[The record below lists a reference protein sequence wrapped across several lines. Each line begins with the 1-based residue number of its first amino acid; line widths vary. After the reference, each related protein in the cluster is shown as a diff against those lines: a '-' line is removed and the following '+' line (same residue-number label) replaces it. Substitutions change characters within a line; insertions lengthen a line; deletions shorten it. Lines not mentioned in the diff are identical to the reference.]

1 MSNNGSPVRF
11 SEEKLNEVLNYKLK
25 IPPYQRNYCW
35 EEHHVR
41 TLLNDLLAIKTE
53 SYFLGTII
61 LHEKNDQ
68 EDNNVIYDIID
79 GQQRLI
85 TLGILRYRIYGENC
99 SLLEEKLLSNNAL
112 YRIQENDSIIK
123 SFLQVN
129 GHTDALKAALE
140 KVKFGVLVVNND
152 HLDLAFTFFTNTN
165 SRGVPLTDYDL
176 LKPHHLRYISS
187 DFPEQQQLLAEEW
200 DRMISAGRKLSDSP
214 DKRRDADYIRVI
226 ELYLFR
232 LRKWSRNK
240 ECIEN
245 GKFIYNEFKSAS
257 VIDEIPPFG
266 ERFNYYEPIQ
276 GGQHFF
282 EYVDHFM
289 QKYHEFTTTG
299 KIDPETGKPNPVSEV
314 LKDYFS
320 GYSDKWYRYVIEALV
335 FAYYLKFGTRFIE
348 EATLTIIRYI
358 SQIRFEKGRA
368 YEPTIVRFANDSGIP
383 IIIEQSSSPTFFLAE
398 MESLINGLN
407 GINIG
412 DKGIRNYFLRC
423 CEGAT
428 NVLSNRCDT
437 KYFKDYFKTRY
448 GSIKTQ

>member
-1 MSNNGSPVRF
+1 M
-11 SEEKLNEVLNYKLK
+11 
-25 IPPYQRNYCW
+25 
-35 EEHHVR
+35 
-41 TLLNDLLAIKTE
+41 
-53 SYFLGTII
+53 
-61 LHEKNDQ
+61 
-68 EDNNVIYDIID
+68 
-79 GQQRLI
+79 I

-140 KVKFGVLVVNND
+140 KVTFGVLVVNND

-245 GKFIYNEFKSAS
+245 GKFI
-257 VIDEIPPFG
+257 
-266 ERFNYYEPIQ
+266 
-276 GGQHFF
+276 
-282 EYVDHFM
+282 
-289 QKYHEFTTTG
+289 
-299 KIDPETGKPNPVSEV
+299 
-314 LKDYFS
+314 
-320 GYSDKWYRYVIEALV
+320 
-335 FAYYLKFGTRFIE
+335 
-348 EATLTIIRYI
+348 
-358 SQIRFEKGRA
+358 
-368 YEPTIVRFANDSGIP
+368 
-383 IIIEQSSSPTFFLAE
+383 
-398 MESLINGLN
+398 
-407 GINIG
+407 
-412 DKGIRNYFLRC
+412 
-423 CEGAT
+423 
-428 NVLSNRCDT
+428 
-437 KYFKDYFKTRY
+437 
-448 GSIKTQ
+448 